1 MKQSRAPPPTA
12 ETKPGGVGR
21 VKAGA
26 GGFEPPTSRLTGG
39 AVGSLGPT
47 LHWHLADGSRESAG
61 LVPFP
66 HDAKAV
72 PVDTII
78 RTLESP
84 ATPPTARVS
93 SNHSVAKAPDSGF

>member
-12 ETKPGGVGR
+12 ETKPGGVRR

-47 LHWHLADGSRESAG
+47 LHWHLADGSRESAR

-66 HDAKAV
+66 HDAQAG
-72 PVDTII
+72 PVGPLIDPI
-78 RTLESP
+78 ESP
-84 ATPPTARVS
+84 PTRPAARFPS
-93 SNHSVAKAPDSGF
+93 RHSVSKGPHAA